1 MTILLFTCITLLIS
15 THALA
20 DTLIPR
26 SVSGD
31 KGKYYLIKK
40 SKSGDIISTL
50 HKRVG
55 VDSVG
60 YTSTKIN
67 CKTQKMQEIGY
78 SEVSAQAIKPDPT
91 KWFDLVKGSSKYDL
105 YQFVCKK

>member
-1 MTILLFTCITLLIS
+1 MKILLFTCITLLIS
-15 THALA
+15 THVLA

-26 SVSGD
+26 SASGD
-31 KGKYYLIKK
+31 KGKYYLIKQT
-40 SKSGDIISTL
+40 KSGDIISAV

-55 VDSVG
+55 VDSIG
-60 YTSTKIN
+60 YTSTKTN
-67 CKTQKMQEIGY
+67 CKTGKMQEIGY